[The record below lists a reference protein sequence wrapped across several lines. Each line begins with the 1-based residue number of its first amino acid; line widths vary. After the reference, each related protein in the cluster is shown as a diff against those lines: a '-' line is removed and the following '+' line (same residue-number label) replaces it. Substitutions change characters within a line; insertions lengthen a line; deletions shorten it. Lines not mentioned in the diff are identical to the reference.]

1 MVRVPAGDAP
11 RTSSSGD
18 VLVQIDVAGTV
29 LFGATAAFAAISFS
43 SAAQWVGAIT
53 AITLFAVGVVAFL
66 WAYWNAV
73 QRSRTDEISVIAL
86 YFLLGASTPRRVRL
100 TMNLVLVAQV
110 VIAAVTTFAR
120 PDGPDGNPGS
130 SLALGFLVPM
140 FGFGMNGLWA
150 AYHAKFPPRDAGS
163 SPAGAGSG
171 AGDVPSG
178 TPQIG
183 QNADH
188 G

>member
-1 MVRVPAGDAP
+1 MDTVPANESP
-11 RTSSSGD
+11 RRASGD
-18 VLVQIDVAGTV
+18 VLVQIDIAGTV
-29 LFGATAAFAAISFS
+29 LFGITAAFAAISFTT
-43 SAAQWVGAIT
+43 AAQWVGALT
-53 AITLFAVGVVAFL
+53 ALALFAVGVVAFL

-86 YFLLGASTPRRVRL
+86 YFLLGPSTPRRVKL
-100 TMNLVLVAQV
+100 TMNLVLVAQL

-150 AYHAKFPPRDAGS
+150 AYHGTFPPRDR
-163 SPAGAGSG
+163 GAKPVPGN
-171 AGDVPSG
+171 GDVPSEA
-178 TPQIG
+178 PPIG